1 MADEGN
7 AAILKGG
14 KESIHTSSLLVEIIS
29 KALSQTA
36 IPSESIAYLTSR
48 DQVSRLLSLTDQ
60 IDLVIPRGSNAL
72 VSSIQ
77 ASTRIPVMG
86 HADGRCCIYVHED
99 ADLDI
104 ARDVVL
110 DAKIDYPAACNA
122 VETLLVHESLVANGH
137 VRKVVEGLVEKGVE
151 LRCEED
157 IRTALG
163 DTKGVVEA
171 TQEDVVTE
179 FLDLRIYIRS
189 VKSLDE
195 AITHINTYSSHHTDS
210 IITTSAETAEQFQRR
225 VDSAGVYWNAS
236 TRYPFNYKINEDS
249 RMDSD
254 MDSVRK

>member
-1 MADEGN
+1 VLKLGN

-14 KESIHTSSLLVEIIS
+14 KESINTSSLLVKIIS
-29 KALSQTA
+29 SALSKTA
-36 IPSESIAYLTSR
+36 IPSQAISYLTSR
-48 DQVSRLLSLTDQ
+48 EQVSGLLSLTDQ

-86 HADGRCCIYVHED
+86 HADGRCSIYVHAD
-99 ADLDI
+99 ADLKL

-122 VETLLVHESLVANGH
+122 VETLLVHESIVKNGA
-137 VRKVVEGLVEKGVE
+137 VRTIVEGLVEKGVQ

-163 DTKGVVEA
+163 DTKGVIEA
-171 TQEDVVTE
+171 TEEDVATE
-179 FLDLRIYIRS
+179 FLDLRIYIRT

-195 AITHINTYSSHHTDS
+195 AINHINTYSSHHTDS
-210 IITTSAETAEQFQRR
+210 IITSSAEAAKEFQRR

-236 TRYPFNYKINEDS
+236 TR
-249 RMDSD
+249 
-254 MDSVRK
+254 